1 MRESS
6 GRTRRGIL
14 VGAGAAVTASLAG
27 CSGLPF
33 GDDEA
38 TVTGEQLSGVIEESP
53 PSIPDRLPVGT
64 GKSYLDGVASE
75 LDSALASVP
84 TETTVERFDV
94 ADYDAVAA
102 TFEAIAERYGSPT
115 VLVNNAGTVADGL
128 LVRMTPEQWQRV
140 VDVNLTGTF
149 HCTREAARQML
160 RRDDGGG
167 RIVNISSSVV
177 TMGVPGFLHYVA
189 SKGAVLAMTRA
200 MATEIGDLGI
210 RVNAVMPGFTWSEAS
225 QQAGEEYLEEYV
237 AKQDLQR
244 VVEPEDIAGVVAFL
258 AGPDSGIMTG
268 QAISADPGL
277 SYY

>member
-1 MRESS
+1 MTTLD
-6 GRTRRGIL
+6 GQT
-14 VGAGAAVTASLAG
+14 AV
-27 CSGLPF
+27 
-33 GDDEA
+33 
-38 TVTGEQLSGVIEESP
+38 VTGGA
-53 PSIPDRLPVGT
+53 T
-64 GKSYLDGVASE
+64 GIG
-75 LDSALASVP
+75 
-84 TETTVERFDV
+84 R
-94 ADYDAVAA
+94 
-102 TFEAIAERYGSPT
+102 AIAERLAADGAHVVVVDIADGTETVASIESAGGSAEFREGDVT
-115 VLVNNAGTVADGL
+115 DEDAMRAAFEGLDLDVLVNNAAYYAPLVTDKKRFDEISADEWDTVLA
-128 LVRMTPEQWQRV
+128 
-140 VDVNLTGTF
+140 VNTKGTF
-149 HCTREAARQML
+149 LASKHALDRF
-160 RRDDGGG
+160 DDGGS
-167 RIVNISSSVV
+167 IVNIASSVV
-177 TMGVPGFLHYVA
+177 TLGVPGFLHYVA